1 MHAMKVLPVGV
12 LNEDTDMDALK
23 VLPVGVLD
31 EDTAACDETNSSESE
46 VQEENEVLNEELP
59 VGLVDED
66 AKKSEAEKS
75 EYNTEDTQLE
85 QSLVEEKEE
94 VKSSEESDGWV
105 GIELQKDDDE
115 LKVDA
120 SMDTEESGTGNHSKL
135 SSPESLDHGNEEAYM
150 EGNDVTNMSNEKLAQ
165 QETKVDA
172 ELNGDMKLLEEN
184 EKLRKLMKELLE
196 AGNEQLS
203 VISNLTGRV
212 KDLEKKLAK
221 TKRNKKVRTKRHKP
235 VTPKMSCSNSS

>member
-1 MHAMKVLPVGV
+1 
-12 LNEDTDMDALK
+12 MDAMK

-31 EDTAACDETNSSESE
+31 EDTAACEETNSSESE

-135 SSPESLDHGNEEAYM
+135 SSPESPDHGNEEASV
-150 EGNDVTNMSNEKLAQ
+150 EGNDVAPMLNENEAEEKKLAR
-165 QETKVDA
+165 QETQVDA

>member
-1 MHAMKVLPVGV
+1 
-12 LNEDTDMDALK
+12 
-23 VLPVGVLD
+23 
-31 EDTAACDETNSSESE
+31 
-46 VQEENEVLNEELP
+46 VQGENEVLNEELP
-59 VGLVDED
+59 VGLLDED
-66 AKKSEAEKS
+66 AKKSEEEKS
-75 EYNTEDTQLE
+75 EYNTKDTQLE
-85 QSLVEEKEE
+85 QSLVEEKED

-105 GIELQKDDDE
+105 KIELQNEDDE

-120 SMDTEESGTGNHSKL
+120 PMDIEESGTGNDTKL
-135 SSPESLDHGNEEAYM
+135 SSAESLDHGNEEAHL
-150 EGNDVTNMSNEKLAQ
+150 EGNDVAPMLNENEAEEKKLAR
-165 QETKVDA
+165 QETQVDA

-196 AGNEQLS
+196 AGNEQYS

>member
-12 LNEDTDMDALK
+12 VDEDVDMDAMK
-23 VLPVGVLD
+23 VLLVGVLD
-31 EDTAACDETNSSESE
+31 EDMSTCEET
-46 VQEENEVLNEELP
+46 QAENKVLNEELP
-59 VGLVDED
+59 VGLLDED
-66 AKKSEAEKS
+66 AKKSEEEKS
-75 EYNTEDTQLE
+75 EYNTKDTQLE
-85 QSLVEEKEE
+85 QSLVEEKED

-105 GIELQKDDDE
+105 KIELQNEDDE

-120 SMDTEESGTGNHSKL
+120 PMDIEESGTGNDTKL
-135 SSPESLDHGNEEAYM
+135 SSAESLDHGNEEAPM
-150 EGNDVTNMSNEKLAQ
+150 LNENEAEEKKLAR
-165 QETKVDA
+165 QETQVDA